1 MDYGKILFMLEI
13 LTFPVLPTK
22 DSYFLK
28 GVALFLLALRVS
40 ECGMW
45 HLPYDGYIVLDQKKK
60 MNLPASIYKPI
71 GDTFATL
78 MTLIQRRCAAFIV
91 CVGFKALG

>member
-45 HLPYDGYIVLDQKKK
+45 HLPYDGYIDLEQKKK
-60 MNLPASIYKPI
+60 KESTSINL
-71 GDTFATL
+71 
-78 MTLIQRRCAAFIV
+78 
-91 CVGFKALG
+91 

>member
-28 GVALFLLALRVS
+28 GVALVLLALRVS

-45 HLPYDGYIVLDQKKK
+45 HLPYDGYIVLEQKKK
-60 MNLPASIYKPI
+60 NESTSINL
-71 GDTFATL
+71 
-78 MTLIQRRCAAFIV
+78 
-91 CVGFKALG
+91 

>member
-1 MDYGKILFMLEI
+1 MILVPKTPTYGLWKNTFMLEI

-45 HLPYDGYIVLDQKKK
+45 HLPYDGYIVLEQQKKRIYQHQ
-60 MNLPASIYKPI
+60 SISLSVIRSP
-71 GDTFATL
+71 L
-78 MTLIQRRCAAFIV
+78 
-91 CVGFKALG
+91 